1 MLVTD
6 RIADCERGI
15 ILLAG
20 RMAQVEQAMQEM
32 AAAFAARA
40 LAEDA
45 PSKPKGGKGD

>member
-1 MLVTD
+1 MLVAD

-20 RMAQVEQAMQEM
+20 RVAQVEQAMQEM

-40 LAEDA
+40 LAEEPA
-45 PSKPKGGKGD
+45 PKQPSKKGE